1 MARDKEAGTGKGI
14 RVDVRRRGDGVV
26 ISIIGE
32 LHVGASEELRSALAT
47 AVSERLSVI
56 VLDLGDMHFI
66 GSEGLGIIVGAQ
78 IRCRHHGGVIRL
90 ARPDEETRHILARSR
105 LDRLFPPFDSEEE
118 AFRA

>member
-47 AVSERLSVI
+47 AVSERLRVI
-56 VLDLGDMHFI
+56 VLDLKIQRFI
-66 GSEGLGIIVGAQ
+66 AVPQQRPEWESPSRTRDSVLHLPADRTRTSRSVRVGCV
-78 IRCRHHGGVIRL
+78 R
-90 ARPDEETRHILARSR
+90 ARPKRGEGC
-105 LDRLFPPFDSEEE
+105 
-118 AFRA
+118 

>member
-1 MARDKEAGTGKGI
+1 M
-14 RVDVRRRGDGVV
+14 RVEVRRRDDGIV
-26 ISIIGE
+26 ISVIGDV
-32 LHVGASEELRSALAT
+32 LVGASHELKTALAT